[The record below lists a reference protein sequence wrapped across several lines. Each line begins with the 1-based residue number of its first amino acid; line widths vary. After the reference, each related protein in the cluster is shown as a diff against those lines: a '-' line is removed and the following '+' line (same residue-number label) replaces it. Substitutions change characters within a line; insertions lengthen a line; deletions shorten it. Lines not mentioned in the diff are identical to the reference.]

1 MSANA
6 LRDRFTAALD
16 ALVERL
22 KRDRSIL
29 AALLCGS
36 LAHDRVW
43 ERSDIDLALVTIDDA
58 KVPSGS
64 MSLNADGINVH
75 AFLMPRSGFRK
86 LVEGEVQN
94 SFAHALLVKARLLY
108 THDESIARLCE
119 GLREMGARD
128 RSIRLL
134 NAATNALGAL
144 DKAHK
149 WLITRG
155 DLDYTALWILY
166 AATSLAQIEVIA
178 AGRIADREVIPDAL
192 ALNPAFFTIVYSDLL
207 NRPKTKAGV
216 AAALKAADDYV
227 RERTPLLFA
236 LVLDYLREAGE
247 ARSASEIDSHFRR
260 HFDIGSATAACEYL
274 AAEGAIAKVSLPARL
289 TRKSSAD
296 VEELAFVDLGGG
308 AGEWSPPASAR
319 RTGAPKSHR

>member
-1 MSANA
+1 MSGTA

-58 KVPSGS
+58 SVAPGS
-64 MSLNADGINVH
+64 MSLNADGVNVH
-75 AFLMPRSGFRK
+75 AFLMPRTGFRK

-94 SFAHALLVKARLLY
+94 SFFHALLVKSRLLY
-108 THDESIARLCE
+108 THDDSIARLCE
-119 GLREMGARD
+119 GLRDMGARD
-128 RSIRLL
+128 RSIQLL
-134 NAATNALGAL
+134 RAATNALGAL

-178 AGRIADREVIPDAL
+178 AGGIADREVLPDAL
-192 ALNPAFFTIVYSDLL
+192 ALNPPFFATVYNDLL
-207 NRPKTKAGV
+207 NRPKTRPGV

-247 ARSASEIDSHFRR
+247 ARSASEMEAHFRR
-260 HFDIGSATAACEYL
+260 HFDVGSATAACEYL
-274 AAEGAIAKVSLPARL
+274 AAEGVIAKVSLPARL
-289 TRKSSAD
+289 TKKSSAD
-296 VEELAFVDLGGG
+296 VEELAFVALGSEER
-308 AGEWSPPASAR
+308 EWSPPAATR
-319 RTGAPKSHR
+319 RRAGKRGA